1 MSKNSTVVLSEGYTF
16 EIFSNRRI
24 VVESKGLGDE
34 ELILIAGAYALHRE
48 KKKYS
53 GRPNNGIWQ
62 RCSNPECKMV
72 VYVNKSWA
80 AIKKGSYCSHSCH
93 RKVSWAQKKQLSGN
107 KVVPIEDNF
116 QMELLTS
123 NIREMACWILGA
135 VSQKDP
141 EMIKRLK
148 LLLKASDERT
158 KSVLREILREIPGG
172 RPAYP
177 AANKIIK
184 SYIQSKEG
192 KDLRIPIQKLI
203 GILFFIPAGL

>member
-1 MSKNSTVVLSEGYTF
+1 MSKNSTVVVSEGYTF
-16 EIFSNRRI
+16 EVFDNRRI

-34 ELILIAGAYALHRE
+34 ELILIAGAYALHRA
-48 KKKYS
+48 KKKYF

-93 RKVSWAQKKQLSGN
+93 RKISWAQKKQLSEN

-116 QMELLTS
+116 QMEFLTS
-123 NIREMACWILGA
+123 NTKEIACWILDA

-148 LLLKASDERT
+148 LLLRASDERT
-158 KSVLREILREIPGG
+158 KSALREIFREIPGV
-172 RPAYP
+172 RPVYP
-177 AANKIIK
+177 AAKKIIEL
-184 SYIQSKEG
+184 YIQSKEG
-192 KDLRIPIQKLI
+192 KDLRIPIQKLV
-203 GILFFIPAGL
+203 GIFYF